1 MDKSLLRQEVVPFF
15 GQFFLLVIAA
25 LLSDQLLH
33 YFGLVWLGR
42 LLGIPGT
49 IFILLSLLY
58 SLRKRKIITFGNP
71 KTLLNLHET
80 LTWMGALLVLVHA
93 GIHFNTIL
101 PWLAMIGLIINVLSG
116 LVGQR
121 LLHRSR
127 QHMLEVEEKYRLS
140 GMSKEDIDREVFWDS
155 VAYDLMAKWRTVHFP
170 ISLAFTVLTL
180 GHIVSIFLFWKWS

>member
-1 MDKSLLRQEVVPFF
+1 MDKSLLREEVVPFF

-49 IFILLSLLY
+49 ILILLSLLY

-101 PWLAMIGLIINVLSG
+101 PWLAMIGLIVNVLSG

-121 LLHRSR
+121 LLHRSG

-140 GMSKEDIDREVFWDS
+140 GMSKEVIDKEVFWDS
-155 VAYDLMAKWRTVHFP
+155 VAYDLMAKWRVVHFP
-170 ISLAFTVLTL
+170 ISLAFSVLTL
-180 GHIVSIFLFWKWS
+180 GHIVSIFIFWNWS

>member
-1 MDKSLLRQEVVPFF
+1 MNIADILKKVTKGDALTDEETKFLKEYKEPTGSIPLERLNREIDAKKEVETKLAQAEKEKKEAFK
-15 GQFFLLVIAA
+15 LLVIAA

-33 YFGLVWLGR
+33 YFDLVWLGR

-49 IFILLSLLY
+49 ILILLSLLY

-121 LLHRSR
+121 LFCKSDT
-127 QHMLEVEEKYRLS
+127 Q
-140 GMSKEDIDREVFWDS
+140 
-155 VAYDLMAKWRTVHFP
+155 
-170 ISLAFTVLTL
+170 
-180 GHIVSIFLFWKWS
+180 VSCNLRKTKI